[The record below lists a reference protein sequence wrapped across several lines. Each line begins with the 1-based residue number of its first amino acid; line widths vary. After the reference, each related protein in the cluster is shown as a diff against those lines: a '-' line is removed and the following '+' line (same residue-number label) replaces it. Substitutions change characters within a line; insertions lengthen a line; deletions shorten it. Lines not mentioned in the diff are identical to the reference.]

1 MVSCPAWVTWRGSI
15 RGRTRILISL
25 SGDGEAG
32 GGEADRREIFLFFG
46 GIADSIQREKQLSQS
61 HGWARY
67 YLGALD
73 LPKGMKEYEQ
83 TVETVGC
90 ERTGRENN

>member
-46 GIADSIQREKQLSQS
+46 GIADSI
-61 HGWARY
+61 
-67 YLGALD
+67 
-73 LPKGMKEYEQ
+73 
-83 TVETVGC
+83 
-90 ERTGRENN
+90 